1 MEYNANSVQQLTFRE
16 GVRERIGIYL
26 GSADHTGVLAG
37 LLELVNNATDEAL
50 VCDTANKIELEIGK
64 DWASCR
70 DYGRGMPHGPNNFS
84 NEVMINLLTENHSG
98 AKFNDNA
105 YGGKSRGLNGC
116 GSGATCCSSDWF
128 KISSY
133 RDGAEWY
140 MEFEEGIP
148 KWQECQKKPLNGQ
161 KTGTYIIY
169 KPSQSVFKSEP
180 IHFDYDE
187 ICDQMKE
194 YSYFNKGISFIV
206 KNAETK
212 EVRTFLSK
220 NGLIDF
226 AKEKIT
232 KPIHKTPLMLSI
244 SENDIDVELILQW
257 TANRNEDFYL
267 FSNGGENENGGT
279 PITGIRTAITNFFKK
294 RLKGESSEIARKGL
308 VYVCSVNLKD
318 PIYDGQTKSKITN
331 PELRGL
337 CQRATTKMLEDFEM
351 RHKDEFDKIIEV
363 LTKEMKA
370 EAAAERAR
378 VQVLTAQKE
387 LSNEKKKRAILADKL
402 KDCQIHGSESGSVLT
417 ICEGDSA
424 LGALVQARPIDKIAL
439 LPIRGKI
446 ISALKHDQEKILQN
460 DEVKAIFSALGC
472 GFFDKYDQK
481 KLRYQYVAIASDG
494 DVDGS
499 SIANLITTL
508 FYYMCPDFIKQGRLF
523 RMKMPLFVL
532 KYKSG
537 DRYAFSEDERDEII
551 KKYGKPSAISRKKGI
566 GENTPEETAV
576 SVFGEQK
583 RWERVNINNFEE
595 YSAMMEMLMGTKV
608 DERRDFIMNNVDFSD
623 ICE

>member
-148 KWQECQKKPLNGQ
+148 KWQECQKKALDGQ

-378 VQVLTAQKE
+378 VQVLNAQKDI
-387 LSNEKKKRAILADKL
+387 EKNQKRKVFASDKL
-402 KDCQIHGSESGSVLT
+402 KDAEFLGQDAILLV
-417 ICEGDSA
+417 CEGDSA
-424 LGALVQARPIDKIAL
+424 LNGMAQARNTDKTGL
-439 LPIRGKI
+439 MCVKGKI
-446 ISALKHDQEKILQN
+446 INCLSNDDEKIFQN
-460 DEVKAIFSALGC
+460 EEIKLLLSAMNIVPG
-472 GFFDKYDQK
+472 KYDSK
-481 KLRYQYVAIASDG
+481 KLRYGRLGICTDADSDG
-494 DVDGS
+494 YHIGLLVMACLLKLAPQFIEEGRLCWLRSPLFIVEQGKNRSYYFNDEEFDVARKQGKIKGEVHRAKGLGS
-499 SIANLITTL
+499 LEAIEAHESMFTPEYQRLDVFKPDQLSFDLLYSLMGKDVEPRT
-508 FYYMCPDFIKQGRLF
+508 DFIFK
-523 RMKMPLFVL
+523 
-532 KYKSG
+532 
-537 DRYAFSEDERDEII
+537 
-551 KKYGKPSAISRKKGI
+551 
-566 GENTPEETAV
+566 
-576 SVFGEQK
+576 
-583 RWERVNINNFEE
+583 
-595 YSAMMEMLMGTKV
+595 
-608 DERRDFIMNNVDFSD
+608 NVDFSL
-623 ICE
+623 IRE